1 MSWRIP
7 LRRSCRAVR
16 CKDAHSPLELPTTR
30 RAQRARAS
38 KTVRSRPLLAAEL
51 QGTGIARE
59 LRRARSPNQFRA
71 NSPAQIPA
79 SVHFARP
86 NHPRINSS
94 MNFSMFRN
102 SLIMN
107 NLKSTRINTSKNKEL
122 KSRRINT
129 SGHKDLKS
137 FRINTS
143 KKQGR
148 GVGVTSQSAHTARSA
163 RSLDTR
169 HCPARLAAPGGIC

>member
-1 MSWRIP
+1 MSSRIP
-7 LRRSCRAVR
+7 LRRSCRAAR
-16 CKDAHSPLELPTTR
+16 CKHAQSPLGLPTTH
-30 RAQRARAS
+30 RAQRARTP
-38 KTVRSRPLLAAEL
+38 KTVRSRPPLAAEL
-51 QGTGIARE
+51 QTTGITRE
-59 LRRARSPNQFRA
+59 LRRAPSPNQFRA
-71 NSPAQIPA
+71 NSPTQIQPF
-79 SVHFARP
+79 VHFARP

-94 MNFSMFRN
+94 INFSIFRN

-107 NLKSTRINTSKNKEL
+107 GLKSIRINTSKNKEL

-148 GVGVTSQSAHTARSA
+148 GVGVTSQSAYTARSA
-163 RSLDTR
+163 CSLDTH
-169 HCPARLAAPGGIC
+169 HCPARLAVLGGIC